1 MNLLLLARVVAAV
14 IGVATFVYLFL
25 HDSWHAENL
34 FLVPDL
40 VLCAA
45 LVAAALMPVRYARAA
60 LLFAFGLSA
69 GVLMTSVSSYAVR
82 GELGAVSLLGAITC
96 AAFALVLAVSRPQTG
111 GSSRAD
117 APAAGS

>member
-1 MNLLLLARVVAAV
+1 MNLLLLSRAFAVV

-25 HDSWHAENL
+25 HDSWYAENL

-45 LVAAALMPVRYARAA
+45 LVAAALAPVRYARAA

-82 GELGAVSLLGAITC
+82 GELGVVSLMGVVTC
-96 AAFALVLAVSRPQTG
+96 VVFALTLAVSRPQVG
-111 GSSRAD
+111 GSARAD
-117 APAAGS
+117 ASRAGS